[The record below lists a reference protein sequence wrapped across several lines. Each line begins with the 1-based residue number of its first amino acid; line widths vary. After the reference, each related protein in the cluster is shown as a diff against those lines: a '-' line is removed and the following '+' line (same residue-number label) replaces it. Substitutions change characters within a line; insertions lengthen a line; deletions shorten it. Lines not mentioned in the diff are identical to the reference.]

1 MSRSIAKTDGVS
13 PVAAVTGGAS
23 GLDSR
28 CASTSPAKNSALTPV
43 VRDDNNGKGTEE
55 WTRPR
60 WVRLD
65 KTVQNAVRPGHDAG
79 RRNGV

>member
-1 MSRSIAKTDGVS
+1 
-13 PVAAVTGGAS
+13 
-23 GLDSR
+23 
-28 CASTSPAKNSALTPV
+28 LTPV